1 VIAGGI
7 GVAIVVA
14 LVRHVMSVLGTQSAF
29 DVTRGVLSDWLLP
42 LLILSIVTLGFG
54 RQVKVYEAFIA
65 SAKEG
70 FQTVTA
76 IIPFLVGMLVTIGM
90 LRTSSAINILVGL
103 LAPLVAPI
111 GFPAEALPMALIRP
125 LSGSGA
131 LGVMT
136 ESLKT
141 YGPDSFLGYLI
152 SVLNGSTETTF
163 YVLALYFGA
172 VQVKVLRHSL
182 AACLVA
188 DFAGPLGAFLACKVF
203 FSAAPMITPK

>member
-1 VIAGGI
+1 
-7 GVAIVVA
+7 
-14 LVRHVMSVLGTQSAF
+14 M
-29 DVTRGVLSDWLLP
+29 
-42 LLILSIVTLGFG
+42 VTLGFS

-76 IIPFLVGMLVTIGM
+76 IIPFLVGMLVAIGM
-90 LRTSSAINILVGL
+90 FRASGAMDVLVSVL
-103 LAPLVAPI
+103 SPALAPL

-136 ESLKT
+136 ESIKA
-141 YGPDSFLGYLI
+141 YGPDSFVGYLV

-182 AACLVA
+182 AACIVA
-188 DFAGPLGAFLACKVF
+188 DFAGPLGAFVACKLF
-203 FSAAPMITPK
+203 FSAAPYITPK